1 MWLAVWSLTRFFGV
15 SSCVRGSA
23 ATMLGEWDYPGIVVL
38 LAAGIGFF
46 SGLIAGYR
54 IGLRR

>member
-1 MWLAVWSLTRFFGV
+1 MN
-15 SSCVRGSA
+15 
-23 ATMLGEWDYPGIVVL
+23 DYSTTVVI
-38 LAAGIGFF
+38 LAALIGWF

>member
-1 MWLAVWSLTRFFGV
+1 MTDPAAWCYTGWIVW
-15 SSCVRGSA
+15 
-23 ATMLGEWDYPGIVVL
+23 